1 MYGILSD
8 TEKMVK
14 FRKQQPIH
22 EKEDALTALLL
33 AATKK
38 IEAVDPKLLNLRET
52 LEYVKDTYNP
62 AQAAHVREA
71 RNKETD

>member
-38 IEAVDPKLLNLRET
+38 IEAVDPKLLNLREA

-62 AQAAHVREA
+62 AQAAYMREA
-71 RNKETD
+71 RNKKTD